1 MRKHYIKHDNLRK
14 SLEILYDDIENIPDS
29 EIEKFFGELKH
40 SSLIIAAEI
49 NGALVN
55 FSTVE
60 NEGKAYGLLFTD
72 MDEFRKLLSDEEHE
86 SHIFDFLVYQTF
98 VKEDMIDGYILN
110 AESECFLL
118 NEEFVLAVD
127 DLPLHEFEAKEVF
140 TTSELKNLKDSIN
153 NTDLERFIMDP
164 LNLGKYEELFEK
176 MSHSTLLTLM
186 VSDIDL
192 TEFAEDGVI
201 SMMETGPLGFLY
213 LDEIGGTY
221 ATVYTSEEKISNV
234 RTPLNKY
241 SQIVN
246 FSQMTNFILNDD
258 MDGIIIN
265 PCCENILLTRETL
278 MHYSGL
284 LEKTCNDTRLNTA
297 IMHMFLMEEA

>member
-98 VKEDMIDGYILN
+98 VKEGMIDGYILN
-110 AESECFLL
+110 AERS
-118 NEEFVLAVD
+118 A
-127 DLPLHEFEAKEVF
+127 
-140 TTSELKNLKDSIN
+140 
-153 NTDLERFIMDP
+153 
-164 LNLGKYEELFEK
+164 LF
-176 MSHSTLLTLM
+176 
-186 VSDIDL
+186 
-192 TEFAEDGVI
+192 
-201 SMMETGPLGFLY
+201 
-213 LDEIGGTY
+213 
-221 ATVYTSEEKISNV
+221 
-234 RTPLNKY
+234 
-241 SQIVN
+241 
-246 FSQMTNFILNDD
+246 
-258 MDGIIIN
+258 
-265 PCCENILLTRETL
+265 
-278 MHYSGL
+278 
-284 LEKTCNDTRLNTA
+284 
-297 IMHMFLMEEA
+297 